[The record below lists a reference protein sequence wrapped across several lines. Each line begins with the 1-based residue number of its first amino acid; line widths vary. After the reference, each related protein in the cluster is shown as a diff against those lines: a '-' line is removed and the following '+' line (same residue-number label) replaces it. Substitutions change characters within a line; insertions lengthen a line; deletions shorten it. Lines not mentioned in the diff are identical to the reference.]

1 MSAGRVPPELDSE
14 FVADALA
21 VALEGTLADTGRS
34 GWVIGLSG
42 GLDSAVAAALAAR
55 ACGATAVDALFLPDR
70 ATSEAAALAARA
82 VAEHLGL
89 SLETVPIDG
98 LLDAAP
104 LPDEIDP
111 RRRGNFATRLRM
123 TVVYDRAAAR
133 GGLVLGTS
141 NKSELALGYTTRWG
155 DMAADLW
162 VLGDLYK
169 TQVRDLARALGLPD
183 GVIRR
188 EPSAELWEGQTDE
201 EELGFSYGAADAI
214 LYYYLDERRRAEEI
228 VERGFPAATV
238 GVVLSRVRSEAF
250 KRRLP
255 ATPKL
260 SYRTV
265 GHDFL
270 HPRVWRDPA

>member
-14 FVADALA
+14 LVADALG
-21 VALEGTLADTGRS
+21 VALQGALADADRD

-55 ACGATAVDALFLPDR
+55 ACGPAVVDALFLPDR
-70 ATSEAAALAARA
+70 ATGRAGAEAART
-82 VAEHLGL
+82 VADHLGI
-89 SLETVPIDG
+89 SLEVIDIDG

-123 TVVYDRAAAR
+123 TIVYDRAAGR
-133 GGLVLGTS
+133 RGLVLGTS

-169 TQVRDLARALGLPD
+169 SQVRDLARWLGLPD
-183 GVIRR
+183 VVLRR
-188 EPSAELWEGQTDE
+188 EPSAELWTGQTDE
-201 EELGFSYGAADAI
+201 QELGFSYGAADAI
-214 LYYYLDERRRAEEI
+214 LYNYIDERRRADEI

-238 GVVLSRVRSEAF
+238 DAVLSRVRSEAF

>member
-21 VALEGTLADTGRS
+21 VALDGALADAGRS

-55 ACGATAVDALFLPDR
+55 ACGPAAVDALFLPDR
-70 ATSEAAALAARA
+70 ATSEAGAETARA
-82 VAEHLGL
+82 VADHLGI
-89 SLETVPIDG
+89 SLETVPLDG
-98 LLDAAP
+98 PLDAA
-104 LPDEIDP
+104 LPGEPDR

-123 TVVYDRAAAR
+123 AIVYDRAADR
-133 GGLVLGTS
+133 DGLVLGTS

-183 GVIRR
+183 AVIRR
-188 EPSAELWEGQTDE
+188 EPSAEFWEGQTDE

-214 LYYYLDERRRAEEI
+214 LYNYIDERRRADEI

-238 GVVLSRVRSEAF
+238 DAVLSRVRSEAF